1 MTSPT
6 LSYDADAQALYIRMS
21 NRAVAD
27 TVEISQSVYVDVDDE
42 GNAVGF
48 EVLGVDSPL
57 LANIPDLPDDMELR
71 QLLKD
76 HAA

>member
-21 NRAVAD
+21 NRTVTN

-57 LANIPDLPDDMELR
+57 LAHIPDLPDDMELR

-76 HAA
+76 RAA

>member
-76 HAA
+76 RAA